1 MEPPPV
7 KPPGVDIF
15 LNPASKVVM
24 VVMVV
29 VVAMVV
35 MVVTVVMVAMVMMA
49 MVIAMEVMVIDKF
62 QNICQQG
69 GDGFDDGVDMLL
81 SLANR
86 IGGWWW

>member
-7 KPPGVDIF
+7 KLPGVDIF

-24 VVMVV
+24 V
-29 VVAMVV
+29 AMVV
-35 MVVTVVMVAMVMMA
+35 MA

>member
-24 VVMVV
+24 VVMLAMVLIVV
-29 VVAMVV
+29 IVMMVV
-35 MVVTVVMVAMVMMA
+35 MVVMA
-49 MVIAMEVMVIDKF
+49 MVIAMEVMVMDKF

-69 GDGFDDGVDMLL
+69 GDGFD
-81 SLANR
+81 
-86 IGGWWW
+86 

>member
-24 VVMVV
+24 VVML
-29 VVAMVV
+29 AMVV
-35 MVVTVVMVAMVMMA
+35 MMVIVVMVAMVMMA
-49 MVIAMEVMVIDKF
+49 MVIAMGVMVMDKF

-69 GDGFDDGVDMLL
+69 GDGFD
-81 SLANR
+81 
-86 IGGWWW
+86 

>member
-1 MEPPPV
+1 
-7 KPPGVDIF
+7 
-15 LNPASKVVM
+15 M
-24 VVMVV
+24 VV
-29 VVAMVV
+29 
-35 MVVTVVMVAMVMMA
+35 MA